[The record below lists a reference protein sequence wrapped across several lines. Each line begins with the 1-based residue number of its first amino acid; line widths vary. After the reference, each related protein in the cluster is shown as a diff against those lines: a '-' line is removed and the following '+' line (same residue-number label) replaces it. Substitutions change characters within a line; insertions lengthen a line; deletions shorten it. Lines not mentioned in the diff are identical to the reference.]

1 MSRFDKQHR
10 GQRPQQANDLAELEA
25 RLDGL
30 RRQIADLQSDIVYLE
45 DCIRNLK
52 LQRAPAPAS
61 VASTLPVASVSADIP
76 SAPVRWQ
83 VPAALIISLV
93 LVYSGQFI
101 LLRTNASM
109 PDETMRQA
117 WAGGMLLAG
126 ALLFGAFMPRA
137 ANLLPRLE
145 FPHVSASRASFLWFN
160 HWSLG
165 WSAVSIVLALVA
177 ITLFT
182 TAGESPAVIL
192 VWLASILTLVIAQI
206 RELRIPWPRRGNQE
220 WIYLAALGVLLVV
233 TLITRV
239 YHLTTL
245 PYNVDSDFANVGLQA
260 RALLTGQQH
269 LFTYG
274 WGSIPELGF
283 IPATITMGLFGDNLV
298 GLNASGVIEGLLIIV
313 GVYLL
318 GRDLFHTR
326 VGLMAA
332 ALLAISYTH
341 LAASRQAVYLDPVL
355 VLVFAIYFLC
365 LGLREQHGG
374 ALIASG
380 ILTAFCAL
388 VYYPG
393 RIAILII
400 GFILLYLLLFRRNW
414 LKAHW
419 WAILLWGLAAIITF
433 GPMLVVFARDFSG
446 LIGRTRTSSI
456 LNPEVVRHLENKYGV
471 ATFLDMAL
479 QQARRSVLMFHY
491 YPDSG
496 TQFGFRHPLLDAF
509 TAPLF
514 TLGMGYALFHWRRF
528 GHALLVAWVVF
539 VIFTGSF
546 LMSDPPNWP
555 RLMILLPP
563 TALLAAGALNSIYE
577 LANDRLERIGSL
589 ARPLVPAAI
598 LLCLLVVGVL
608 NWNTYVELRG
618 TYAAGHTRIAR
629 YLADQPD
636 STKAYLLSTAYNYQD
651 PEFQFLAPGKLVAN
665 IAPEQIQAEIR
676 PVGQRT
682 LLIISAEQAALMDEL
697 QKRFPGVLIE
707 PQAGNSPNEVVFYVL
722 QLPQ

>member
-1 MSRFDKQHR
+1 MSPFDKLRRERLPEPTH
-10 GQRPQQANDLAELEA
+10 DLPELEA
-25 RLDGL
+25 RLEGL
-30 RRQIADLQSDIVYLE
+30 RRQIADLQRDAGYMEEQLQS
-45 DCIRNLK
+45 LK
-52 LQRAPAPAS
+52 RQRAPVMPAIHPVPAPPRSEA
-61 VASTLPVASVSADIP
+61 VH
-76 SAPVRWQ
+76 WQ
-83 VPAALIISLV
+83 VVVALV
-93 LVYSGQFI
+93 LSLILVYGGQFI
-101 LLRTNASM
+101 LLRTNAGL
-109 PDETMRQA
+109 PDERLRQA
-117 WAGGMLLAG
+117 WAGGMLIAG

-145 FPHVSASRASFLWFN
+145 FPVVNAGRASILRFN
-160 HWSLG
+160 RWHLG
-165 WSAVSIVLALVA
+165 WSAASVVLALVA
-177 ITLFT
+177 IILFVT
-182 TAGESPAVIL
+182 VGESPALIL
-192 VWLASILTLVIAQI
+192 IWLVSILTLVIAQI
-206 RELRIPWPRRGNQE
+206 RELRIPWPRRGNEE
-220 WIYLAALGVLLVV
+220 WIYLVGLVVLLVV

-269 LFTYG
+269 IFTYG
-274 WGSIPELGF
+274 WGSIPALGF
-283 IPATITMGLFGDNLV
+283 LPATITMSLFGDNLA

-318 GRDLFHTR
+318 GRDLFHAR
-326 VGLMAA
+326 VGLIAA

-365 LGLREQHGG
+365 LGLREDRGG
-374 ALIASG
+374 VLVASG

-400 GFILLYLLLFRRNW
+400 GFMLLYLLLFRRNW
-414 LKAHW
+414 LQAHW
-419 WAILLWGLAAIITF
+419 WGLFLWGLAAIITF

-446 LIGRTRTSSI
+446 LIGRARTSSI

-471 ATFLDMAL
+471 ATFLDMLL

-496 TQFGFRHPLLDAF
+496 TQFGFRHPLLDPF

-528 GHALLVAWVVF
+528 GHAMLVAWVVL
-539 VIFTGSF
+539 VVFTGSF

-577 LANDRLERIGSL
+577 LANDRLERLGSL

-608 NWNTYVELRG
+608 NWKTYVELRG
-618 TYAAGHTRIAR
+618 TYAAGRTRIAR
-629 YLADQPD
+629 YLMDQPD

-651 PEFQFLAPGKLVAN
+651 PEFQFLVPGRLVAN
-665 IAPEQIQAEIR
+665 LAPEQIQDAIP
-676 PVGQRT
+676 PVGERT
-682 LLIISAEQAALMDEL
+682 LLIIGAEQAALMDEL
-697 QKRFPGVLIE
+697 QTRFPGALIE
-707 PQAGNSPNEVVFYVL
+707 PQPGNSPNEVAFYVL
-722 QLPQ
+722 PLPQ